1 VSPRRLRNP
10 LAMAA
15 ARAMLTEVATD
26 RAYARIEALR
36 QRAAAGISAAIKD
49 FRINGFVVTSGAKGC
64 VVFSAA
70 GVRDYRGFLTVDD
83 SLSHAHWLFQHNG
96 RVFLPPWGKIEQ
108 WLISVQHEEPKMQP
122 RRQTLTSMSLADQ
135 TT

>member
-70 GVRDYRGFLTVDD
+70 GVRDYRGFLMCSWFPSQSRAAPSAGRSAPSKSGLEASSALQTRSLLASTRLPLLNSTSALD
-83 SLSHAHWLFQHNG
+83 S
-96 RVFLPPWGKIEQ
+96 
-108 WLISVQHEEPKMQP
+108 
-122 RRQTLTSMSLADQ
+122 
-135 TT
+135 